1 MGCPFSPPIQRL
13 DRLWRYCDL
22 FILGAIR
29 NAFAGGQSQGGGHAA
44 FDLQLL
50 GGVFAMAIHGARLD
64 AQLARDLL
72 GIEVRM
78 DQAEALTLS
87 LGQHRHLFHD
97 LKILIW

>member
-1 MGCPFSPPIQRL
+1 MGCPFSLPIQRL
-13 DRLWRYCDL
+13 DRLRRYCDP
-22 FILGAIR
+22 FILGGVR
-29 NAFAGGQSQGGGHAA
+29 NAFAGDQDQGGGHAA
-44 FDLQLL
+44 FDVQLS

-78 DQAEALTLS
+78 DQAQALTLS

-97 LKILIW
+97 FKILKW